1 MGVMKNLI
9 LLLGFLVLET
19 MAFAQP
25 GNTLER
31 TKLALKT
38 GNSQLLGQMM
48 GEKIQLGFD
57 GEAQSMASKEG
68 EKRIDAFFKSN
79 PVSDLSQLFQG
90 QSKDGKQYF
99 IGVIKT
105 KTGNFRV
112 SVYWVESP
120 IAQMLSLDFSKE

>member
-1 MGVMKNLI
+1 MKNLM
-9 LLLGFLVLET
+9 LTLVFIVVGTL
-19 MAFAQP
+19 AFAQP
-25 GNTLER
+25 ASTLER

-57 GEAQSMASKEG
+57 GEAQSLAAKEG

-79 PVSDLSQLFQG
+79 PVSELSQLFQG

-105 KTGNFRV
+105 RTGSFRV

-120 IAQMLSLDFSKE
+120 KAQMLSIDFSKE